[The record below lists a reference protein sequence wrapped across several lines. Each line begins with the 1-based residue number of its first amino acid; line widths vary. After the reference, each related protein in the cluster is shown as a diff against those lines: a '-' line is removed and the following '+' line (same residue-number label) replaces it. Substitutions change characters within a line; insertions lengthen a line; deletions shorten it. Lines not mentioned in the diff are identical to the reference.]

1 MNEESDSA
9 LNRAGTALLHTA
21 MLQAK
26 VANKPGQ
33 PQLNDTGYRALL
45 IKARRTL
52 ATADLNEKPHKF
64 MAVRTALES
73 LEASERGDDDL
84 KDMELF
90 KSFTEAV
97 LGGPRELEFGGR
109 PRQGQKF
116 AVEINHLRA
125 AAVAL
130 WERFP
135 EMRGSLVSEARVLM
149 GVGTKA
155 KLESIVEN
163 FNARHDV
170 DIAKSK
176 SPLSIHMPLI
186 SDLIEH
192 HGYRKLRDFT

>member
-1 MNEESDSA
+1 MKSQNQNA
-9 LNRAGTALLHTA
+9 LDYAGKWVLGAA
-21 MLQAK
+21 KLQAQGALK
-26 VANKPGQ
+26 SKAQK
-33 PQLNDTGYRALL
+33 LNDVGYRALL
-45 IKARRTL
+45 VKARRSL
-52 ATADLNEKPHKF
+52 ATADPNESLHKF

-84 KDMELF
+84 KGIELF

-116 AVEINHLRA
+116 AVEINYLRA

-135 EMRGSLVSEARVLM
+135 EIRGSLVSEARVLM

-155 KLESIVEN
+155 KLVSIVEN

-192 HGYRKLRDFT
+192 HGYRKLRDFA